1 MNSHYTYLLFDII
14 CVLFPFL
21 LSFDKKVAFYK
32 TWKYLFPAMFITGAF
47 FVLWDILFTAQ
58 GVWGFNP
65 KYITGIN
72 LFNLPIEEVLF
83 FICVP
88 YSCVFIYEVVNAY
101 TKRDVLGTCGTRI
114 SILVSILSLIACV
127 LFYDKTYTIVNAGIC
142 LAVVLFTSF
151 IYKFRNLGRFYLAY
165 FISLIPF
172 LLCNGI
178 LTALPIVTYNDNEN
192 MAIRIYTI
200 PMEDV
205 FYCLSLLLGTVL
217 LMDYFKNKSEDK
229 KS

>member
-1 MNSHYTYLLFDII
+1 MNTHYTYLILDIL

-21 LSFDKKVAFYK
+21 LSFDKKVTFYK
-32 TWKYLFPAMFITGAF
+32 TWKYLFPAIFITGAF
-47 FVLWDILFTAQ
+47 FILWDALFTEQ

-88 YSCVFIYEVVNAY
+88 YACVFIYEVIKAY
-101 TKRDVLGTCGTRI
+101 FKRDVLGTCATKI
-114 SILVSILSLIACV
+114 SILISVISLITCV
-127 LFYDKTYTIVNAGIC
+127 LFYDRIYTIVNAGIC
-142 LAVVLFTSF
+142 LAVVVLGTL
-151 IYKFRNLGRFYLAY
+151 IYKFKNLGRFYLAY

-178 LTALPIVTYNDNEN
+178 LTSLPIVTYNDAEN
-192 MAIRIYTI
+192 MGIRIYTI
-200 PMEDV
+200 PLEDV
-205 FYCLSLLLGTVL
+205 FYCLSLLLGNIL
-217 LMDYFKNKSEDK
+217 LMEFFKQKHTKE
-229 KS
+229 